1 MKQVEEMYREYYK
14 KKNVKFFYANKRRSL
29 YARLIDIV
37 NTVPVKNVID
47 IGTGMGDLV
56 ELLNANN
63 IKAIGVDF
71 PIVDIIEYHKKL
83 KNNKL
88 FVYGSISD
96 EDIVYR
102 IRKLQNNEMNTMALI
117 IDTLRYIEDQAITS
131 FVESYKPTYLLI
143 KEVSNT
149 SYMRTRRRNEK
160 DLRLLSPQGIVSLF
174 NKYEAKTIYIS
185 KYILSFKD
193 PQKWL
198 LMLINLVSPTY
209 TIILQRKK

>member
-1 MKQVEEMYREYYK
+1 MNDMKQVEEMYREYYK

-149 SYMRTRRRNEK
+149 SYMRTRRE
-160 DLRLLSPQGIVSLF
+160 L
-174 NKYEAKTIYIS
+174 
-185 KYILSFKD
+185 
-193 PQKWL
+193 
-198 LMLINLVSPTY
+198 
-209 TIILQRKK
+209 